1 MPILASDESTIE
13 AGNTTHD
20 RGRAAW
26 RPAADTVTVRGE
38 QAVDLGSAG
47 LGHGPQPGIIPVGK
61 RCLHRKRMPAV
72 DGAPLNDSLAIP
84 PETLRDFC
92 RRWQIVELAL
102 FGSVLRD
109 DFGPD
114 SDVDVLVSFAEGAG
128 HSLFE
133 LDDMES
139 ELKEIFG
146 REVDFVTR
154 RGIESSPNYLR
165 RNAILGSAETIYGS

>member
-1 MPILASDESTIE
+1 M
-13 AGNTTHD
+13 
-20 RGRAAW
+20 
-26 RPAADTVTVRGE
+26 
-38 QAVDLGSAG
+38 
-47 LGHGPQPGIIPVGK
+47 
-61 RCLHRKRMPAV
+61 
-72 DGAPLNDSLAIP
+72 NDSVSIP

-92 RRWQIVELAL
+92 RSWQIVELAL

-146 REVDFVTR
+146 REVDLVSR

-165 RNAILGSAETIYGS
+165 WNAILGVGRDRLWIVTVHRLRHRPPLMSLLACILQRPFGHACMLCPGEPAGSLVWPD

>member
-1 MPILASDESTIE
+1 MPARE
-13 AGNTTHD
+13 AGTGVLDIALQHE
-20 RGRAAW
+20 RGKDSNA
-26 RPAADTVTVRGE
+26 
-38 QAVDLGSAG
+38 
-47 LGHGPQPGIIPVGK
+47 GIIPVGK
-61 RCLHRKRMPAV
+61 RCLHRAPMPALE
-72 DGAPLNDSLAIP
+72 GGLLNDSLVIP
-84 PETLRDFC
+84 PESLRDFC

-114 SDVDVLVSFAEGAG
+114 SDVDVLVSFAESAG

-146 REVDFVTR
+146 REVDLVTR

-165 RNAILGSAETIYGS
+165 RNAILCSAETIYGS

>member
-1 MPILASDESTIE
+1 MS
-13 AGNTTHD
+13 
-20 RGRAAW
+20 
-26 RPAADTVTVRGE
+26 V
-38 QAVDLGSAG
+38 
-47 LGHGPQPGIIPVGK
+47 
-61 RCLHRKRMPAV
+61 
-72 DGAPLNDSLAIP
+72 PLTIP
-84 PETLRDFC
+84 PEKLQEFC

-114 SDVDVLVSFAEGAG
+114 SDVDVLVSFAEDAG

-139 ELKEIFG
+139 ELREIFG
-146 REVDFVTR
+146 REVDLVTR

-165 RNAILGSAETIYGS
+165 RNAILRSAEIIYGS

>member
-1 MPILASDESTIE
+1 
-13 AGNTTHD
+13 
-20 RGRAAW
+20 
-26 RPAADTVTVRGE
+26 
-38 QAVDLGSAG
+38 
-47 LGHGPQPGIIPVGK
+47 
-61 RCLHRKRMPAV
+61 MPARWTWISSSTCRSW
-72 DGAPLNDSLAIP
+72 PT
-84 PETLRDFC
+84 ETLRDFC

-114 SDVDVLVSFAEGAG
+114 SNVDVLVSFAEGAG

-146 REVDFVTR
+146 REVDLVTR

>member
-1 MPILASDESTIE
+1 
-13 AGNTTHD
+13 
-20 RGRAAW
+20 
-26 RPAADTVTVRGE
+26 
-38 QAVDLGSAG
+38 
-47 LGHGPQPGIIPVGK
+47 
-61 RCLHRKRMPAV
+61 MPAV
-72 DGAPLNDSLAIP
+72 EGAQLNDSLAIP

-146 REVDFVTR
+146 REVDLVTR
-154 RGIESSPNYLR
+154 RGHRKQSELPAPERHPRFGRDHLWIVILHTSWTSPRLPGWCGPTSK
-165 RNAILGSAETIYGS
+165 A

>member
-1 MPILASDESTIE
+1 
-13 AGNTTHD
+13 
-20 RGRAAW
+20 
-26 RPAADTVTVRGE
+26 
-38 QAVDLGSAG
+38 
-47 LGHGPQPGIIPVGK
+47 
-61 RCLHRKRMPAV
+61 MPAME
-72 DGAPLNDSLAIP
+72 GAPLNDSLVIP

-92 RRWQIVELAL
+92 CRWQIVELAL

-133 LDDMES
+133 LDDMEA

-146 REVDFVTR
+146 REVDLVTR

-165 RNAILGSAETIYGS
+165 RNAILGSAEDHLWIVTLHTSWTSPRLPGWYGPTSKA